1 MARIP
6 QHFIDQLLERTD
18 IVSLIDARVSL
29 KKTGREYS
37 ACCPFHDENTPSFTV
52 SPTKQFY
59 HCFGCGANGTAISFL
74 MEYDRLEFR
83 DAVDVL
89 AQALGLE
96 IPEEAQDKSN
106 AGPPRDPLFDVMA
119 RADRHYQ
126 AALRRDQGTIDYLKQ
141 RGVSGEMAKR
151 YGLGF
156 AADAWD
162 GLTSQLRDKPAAVT
176 AGLLIARD
184 NGGHFDRFRNR
195 LMFPIRDTR
204 GRTIAFGGRTLG
216 DDKAKYLNSPETP
229 LFHKS
234 DQMYGLFEARQA
246 LRELP
251 RLLVVEGYMDVI
263 ALAQHGFPNAVATL
277 GTATTPSHLTTLF
290 RHTEEVVFCF
300 DGDAAGVRAARKAMD
315 QSLPVMR
322 GTRRVRFLFLPDGE
336 DPDSLVHADGGTQS
350 MQAAIDAAEPASVV
364 LLGALTDG
372 LDLNTPDGR
381 AQLVERAR
389 QPINALPPEA
399 FRAELIGE
407 ISRLARLPADDL
419 RQMFAATPST
429 SSTSADSRQNE
440 GSRAHKPT
448 NANAAAGRSAARVT
462 PVTRGLTL
470 LLADP
475 SLAGSSG
482 QTTALKDSQAPGA
495 AILAQAIDFFASN
508 PTISVAQW
516 LEHYREHRY
525 FQRLQALAAQH
536 PPGDAEQ
543 RAEEFADVV
552 QRLGRQTASR
562 QSLRERYN
570 ALVAQQERGPLDEA
584 AVEELNQVLN
594 QLKSAKAL

>member
-18 IVSLIDARVSL
+18 IVSLVDARVSL
-29 KKTGREYS
+29 KKTGREYA

-52 SPTKQFY
+52 SPSKQFY
-59 HCFGCGANGTAISFL
+59 HCFGCGAHGTAISFL

-96 IPEEAQDKSN
+96 IPEEAQSADDI
-106 AGPPRDPLFDVMA
+106 GPPRDPLYQAMTL
-119 RADRHYQ
+119 ADRHYQ
-126 AALRRDQGTIDYLKQ
+126 AALRQDQATIDYLKQ

-151 YGLGF
+151 YGLGY
-156 AADAWD
+156 AADVWD
-162 GLTSQLRDKPAAVT
+162 GLNQRISDKAAAT
-176 AGLLIARD
+176 AAGLLIPRD
-184 NGGHFDRFRNR
+184 SGGFFDRFRNR

-246 LRELP
+246 MRDLP

-290 RHTEEVVFCF
+290 RHTEEIVFCF

-336 DPDSLVHADGGTQS
+336 DPDSLLRGPGGRDA
-350 MQAAIDAAEPASVV
+350 MQAAIESARPASSV
-364 LLGALTDG
+364 LIDALSDG
-372 LDLNTPDGR
+372 LDLNTPDDR
-381 AQLVERAR
+381 AQLIERAR
-389 QPINALPPEA
+389 RPINALPPEA
-399 FRAELIGE
+399 FRAELIAE
-407 ISRLARLPADDL
+407 ISRLARLPSEDL
-419 RQMFAATPST
+419 RQMFANTPST
-429 SSTSADSRQNE
+429 QRPKAD
-440 GSRAHKPT
+440 KPLE
-448 NANAAAGRSAARVT
+448 RHSHESRVT

-470 LLADP
+470 LMADTTLATNIEQTH
-475 SLAGSSG
+475 SLRDSRIAGAG
-482 QTTALKDSQAPGA
+482 
-495 AILAQAIDFFASN
+495 ILAEAIDFFASN
-508 PTISVAQW
+508 PNVSVAQW

-525 FQRLQALAAQH
+525 FHRLQVLAGQH

-543 RAEEFADVV
+543 RAAEFADVI
-552 QRLGRQTASR
+552 RRIARQSISR
-562 QSLRERYN
+562 QSLRDRYN
-570 ALVAQQERGPLDEA
+570 ALVAQQEREPLDA
-584 AVEELNQVLN
+584 AAAQELKQVLN
-594 QLKSAKAL
+594 QLQDATDTGH

>member
-18 IVSLIDARVSL
+18 IVSLIDERVSL

-52 SPTKQFY
+52 SPSKQFY
-59 HCFGCGANGTAISFL
+59 HCFGCGAHGTAISFL

-89 AQALGLE
+89 AQTLGLE
-96 IPEEAQDKSN
+96 IPEEAQGSPD

-119 RADRHYQ
+119 LADRHYQ
-126 AALRRDQGTIDYLKQ
+126 SALRRDQATIDYLKQ
-141 RGVSGEMAKR
+141 RGVTGEMAKR

-156 AADAWD
+156 AADSWD
-162 GLTSQLRDKPAAVT
+162 ALTSRIRDKAAATT

-184 NGGHFDRFRNR
+184 NGGHFDRFRHR

-246 LRELP
+246 MRELP

-300 DGDAAGVRAARKAMD
+300 DGDAAGVRAARKAMEY
-315 QSLPVMR
+315 SLPVMR

-336 DPDSLVHADGGTQS
+336 DPDSLVRQADGQTA
-350 MQAAIDAAEPASVV
+350 MQQAIDDALPASTV
-364 LLGALTDG
+364 LLGSLTDG
-372 LDLNTPDGR
+372 LDLATPDGR

-429 SSTSADSRQNE
+429 RAATADNRKNDKPQESADRE
-440 GSRAHKPT
+440 G
-448 NANAAAGRSAARVT
+448 RVT
-462 PVTRGLTL
+462 PITRGLTL
-470 LLADP
+470 LMADP
-475 SLAGSSG
+475 TLATRVPDTS
-482 QTTALKDSQAPGA
+482 TLHDSRVAGA
-495 AILAQAIDFFASN
+495 SILAEAIDFFANN
-508 PTISVAQW
+508 PNVSVAQW
-516 LEHYREHRY
+516 LEHYRQHRY
-525 FQRLQALAAQH
+525 FQRLQTLAAHQ

-543 RAEEFADVV
+543 RAEEFDDVIR
-552 QRLGRQTASR
+552 RLARHTTSR

-570 ALVAQQERGPLDEA
+570 ALVAQQERGPLDTA
-584 AVEELNQVLN
+584 AAQELKQVLN
-594 QLKSAKAL
+594 QLQGATDTSH